1 MIHCSVR
8 VCSADASCML
18 HAKVASAGLQDQL
31 EANLTKARAENAQ
44 LASRFHQ
51 LETQCGS
58 WEGLAQDAEQQQRH
72 DHCYQDELLADKQ
85 QATQVCRVAFHQ
97 EYSPEGVHFLHG
109 MIALAPC
116 TSSRLVSDRG
126 CCLHHGIA

>member
-1 MIHCSVR
+1 
-8 VCSADASCML
+8 ML